1 MRLTR
6 TAALISATALA
17 LLLPATN
24 AQAAAVACGGSVSTR
39 GIAANGCI
47 SAEKGKEGRI
57 YTRDIK
63 AHVVLTNTSPH
74 AAHVDYEAFFRV
86 VSGGH
91 WVKIGNG
98 RTLVPRHS
106 TTGPTEI
113 GSTTRVCFVVNAK
126 VEIRVHV
133 KPAGGAWSN
142 WTGAATSQCQT

>member
-6 TAALISATALA
+6 TAAAISATALA
-17 LLLPATN
+17 LLLPTN
-24 AQAAAVACGGSVSTR
+24 AHAAAVACGGSVSTR

-98 RTLVPRHS
+98 RTLVPRHT

>member
-1 MRLTR
+1 MRLTHI
-6 TAALISATALA
+6 AAPITATALA

-24 AQAAAVACGGSVSTR
+24 AHAAAIACGGSVSTQ

-47 SAEKGKEGRI
+47 SAERGKEGRI
-57 YTRDIK
+57 HLRDIK
-63 AHVVLTNTSPH
+63 AHVVLTNTRPH
-74 AAHVDYEAFFRV
+74 AAYVDYEAFFRV

-98 RTLVPRHS
+98 RALVSRR
-106 TTGPTEI
+106 TTTSPIEI

>member
-6 TAALISATALA
+6 TAALTSATALA

-24 AQAAAVACGGSVSTR
+24 AHAAAVACGGSVSTQ

-47 SAEKGKEGRI
+47 SAEKGKEGRVD
-57 YTRDIK
+57 TREIK
-63 AHVVLTNTSPH
+63 AHVVLTNTRPR
-74 AAHVDYEAFFRV
+74 AAYVEYEAFFRV
-86 VSGGH
+86 VDGGH
-91 WVKIGNG
+91 WVKMGNG
-98 RTLVPRHS
+98 RTLVQRRT

-133 KPAGGAWSN
+133 RPAGGAWSN
-142 WTGAATSQCQT
+142 WTGATTSQCQT

>member
-6 TAALISATALA
+6 TAALTTANALA
-17 LLLPATN
+17 LLVPA
-24 AQAAAVACGGSVSTR
+24 ASAHGAAVACGGSVSTR
-39 GIAANGCI
+39 GIAARGCI
-47 SAEKGKEGRI
+47 SADKGKEGRV

-63 AHVVLTNTSPH
+63 AHVVLTNTSPR
-74 AAHVDYEAFFRV
+74 AAYVDYEAFFRV

-98 RTLVPRHS
+98 RTLVPRRT

-113 GSTTRVCFVVNAK
+113 GGTTRVCFVVNAK

-133 KPAGGAWSN
+133 KPARGAWSN

>member
-1 MRLTR
+1 MRLKR
-6 TAALISATALA
+6 TAAAATATALA
-17 LLLPATN
+17 LLLPTTN
-24 AQAAAVACGGSVSTR
+24 ANAAGVACGGSVSTG

-47 SAEKGKEGRI
+47 SAEKGKEGRV

-63 AHVVLTNTSPH
+63 AHVVLTNTSRH
-74 AAHVDYEAFFRV
+74 AAYVDYEAFFRV

-98 RTLVPRHS
+98 RTLVPRRA
-106 TTGPTEI
+106 TTGPTEV